1 MKSEIELII
10 SDRISKVGIMSF
22 AEYMELVLFH
32 DEYGYYNNREVF
44 GRNGDFITSPI
55 TSNLYGA
62 SISNEFIKLRDSMT
76 DPVILEV
83 GAGDGSLV
91 ISILEHLSMKKALP
105 ETYYIIETSKK
116 LIDLQSENINKK
128 IPELKN
134 IVRWESDDEVVKIN
148 GLIICNEFFDIL
160 PTERFKI
167 DNGKIFQ
174 LFVDY
179 QDKFKLHWK
188 NQTDRFT
195 DIFKN
200 LNIHNILLKYEKY
213 ESEVNLNYK
222 LWADKINNILDK
234 GVVFIVDYGYNAREY
249 FLPDRD
255 TGTLVCIHNHSANF
269 NPLENIGMQDI
280 STFVNFSHLASAFR
294 DLKLDVSGYLEQS
307 KFLLNLGILDV
318 FEEKSFNAEDKLIE
332 MNKIKNLILSNAMGD
347 VFKALVITKNYA
359 NSLLATR
366 EYNRKEIL

>member
-10 SDRISKVGIMSF
+10 SDRISKFGIMSF

-32 DEYGYYNNREVF
+32 DDYGYYNNREVF

-76 DPVILEV
+76 DSVILEV

-105 ETYYIIETSKK
+105 ETYYIIETSER
-116 LIDLQSENINKK
+116 LIDLQSKNISQK

-134 IVRWESDDEVVKIN
+134 IVRWERVDEISNIN

-160 PTERFKI
+160 PTERFKV

-174 LFVDY
+174 LFINYKDNF
-179 QDKFKLHWK
+179 KFQWK
-188 NQTDRFT
+188 NQTDKFI

-200 LNIHNILLKYEKY
+200 YNMYNVLLNYEKY

-222 LWADKINNILDK
+222 LWADKINNILHK
-234 GVVFIVDYGYNAREY
+234 GIVFIVDYGYNAKEY

-255 TGTLVCIHNHSANF
+255 MGTLVCIHNHSPNF

-280 STFVNFSHLASAFR
+280 SSFVNFSHLASTFR
-294 DLKLDVSGYLEQS
+294 ELKLDVSGYLEQS
-307 KFLLNLGILDV
+307 KFLINLGILDV
-318 FEEKSFNAEDKLIE
+318 FGEKLLNTEDKLIE
-332 MNKIKNLILSNAMGD
+332 MNKVKNLILSNAMGD
-347 VFKALVITKNYA
+347 VFKALVITKNYT
-359 NSLLATR
+359 NSLLSTR
-366 EYNRKEIL
+366 DYNRKEIL